1 MRRTRGAAT
10 RPPPVREPPQAWT
23 RGEPGA
29 RLPASSMQPP
39 APPESPHATLRPGRV
54 WFMAA
59 ASGATVANLYY
70 NQPLLGHIG
79 RELGASGGALGLVP
93 TLTQVGYAV
102 GMLFIVPLGD
112 SLERRRVIVTMS
124 MLVTLALVGVALAP
138 TLPLLVLA
146 SFAVGA
152 TTVIPQLLIPF
163 AAHLAPAA
171 QRGRVVGTVMSGLL
185 IGILL
190 SRTAAGFVGTHL
202 GWRAMFWMA
211 AGLMLALGMV
221 MRFILPAQ
229 PPMAEL
235 PYPALLRSLGHLART
250 EPVLRLHALLGAL
263 TFAAFSVFWSTLAL
277 YLQSLPEQYGP
288 QVAGLFGVVGV
299 AGALVAPLVGRYA
312 DMRGDRRIN
321 ALAIGVLLLSFG
333 VMWPLG
339 RWLWGIALGV
349 VLLDMG
355 TQANQIS
362 NQTRVYALRPE
373 ARSRLNTLYMVTYF
387 AGGAGGSW
395 LGTTAWTQAG
405 WTGVCAA
412 GATLCMV
419 ALLTLWWG
427 ASRTA
432 QAPGRS

>member
-1 MRRTRGAAT
+1 MSTQSPSDSSHTTLG
-10 RPPPVREPPQAWT
+10 
-23 RGEPGA
+23 PG
-29 RLPASSMQPP
+29 L
-39 APPESPHATLRPGRV
+39 V

-59 ASGATVANLYY
+59 ASGATAANLYY
-70 NQPLLGHIG
+70 NQPLLGDIG
-79 RELGASGGALGLVP
+79 RELNASGGALGLVP
-93 TLTQVGYAV
+93 TLTQVGYAA

-124 MLVTLALVGVALAP
+124 ALVTLALVGVALAP

-152 TTVIPQLLIPF
+152 TTVIPQLLVPF

-202 GWRAMFWMA
+202 GWRTMFWLA
-211 AGLMLALGMV
+211 AGLMLALGV
-221 MRFILPAQ
+221 VLRFVLPSQ

-235 PYPALLRSLGHLART
+235 PYPALLRSMGHLGRT

-263 TFAAFSVFWSTLAL
+263 TFGAFSVFWSTLAL
-277 YLQSLPEQYGP
+277 YLQSLPEHYGP
-288 QVAGLFGVVGV
+288 QVAGLFGAVGV
-299 AGALVAPLVGRYA
+299 VGALVAPLVGRYA
-312 DMRGDRRIN
+312 DERGDRRIN
-321 ALAIGVLLLSFG
+321 ALAIAVLLLSFV

-339 RWLWGIALGV
+339 HWLWGMAVGV

-362 NQTRVYALRPE
+362 NQARVYALKPE

-387 AGGAGGSW
+387 AGGAAGSW
-395 LGTTAWTQAG
+395 LGTTAWTHAG

-412 GATLCMV
+412 GAALCAV
-419 ALLTLWWG
+419 ALLVLWRSS
-427 ASRTA
+427 ARPV
-432 QAPGRS
+432 QAPARS

>member
-312 DMRGDRRIN
+312 DVRGDRRIN